1 MAIDKNKG
9 LPLQKHFISAH
20 ACSQVIFTSN
30 ESTDRYFH
38 TVSNWGK
45 KHNFGEKRH
54 LLEEFNMA
62 DKDKKRDKCYMHACM
77 HA

>member
-9 LPLQKHFISAH
+9 LPLQFISAH
-20 ACSQVIFTSN
+20 ASSQAIFTTN
-30 ESTDRYFH
+30 QSTDRYFH

-45 KHNFGEKRH
+45 KRNLGEKRH
-54 LLEEFNMA
+54 LLEDFIMA
-62 DKDKKRDKCYMHACM
+62 DKDKKRVKCM